1 MQACCQ
7 LKILNHEGNFTGKSD
22 LRGEILQEI
31 ERGLLQP
38 ALGTESPKS
47 MN

>member
-1 MQACCQ
+1 MR
-7 LKILNHEGNFTGKSD
+7 GNFIGKSD

-31 ERGLLQP
+31 EGGLLQP